1 MNNLAAV
8 SAIVV
13 LAGVAGSVSTDALQ
27 PDVGG
32 ISLVVQGKSYD
43 ELWAAA
49 EQALGADMRVVV
61 SHKASGALK
70 ARTGAAPV
78 GKVVGIFIQPPLPRA
93 REYTVNIVSRRPFQ
107 ALRPGHDSEPQVAR
121 DFMAALEPAGHG
133 GAAAPALLP
142 R

>member
-32 ISLVVQGKSYD
+32 ISFVVQGKSYD

-49 EQALGADMRVVV
+49 EQALGTDMRVVV

-70 ARTGAAPV
+70 ARTGAAPA
-78 GKVVGIFIQPPLPRA
+78 PRS
-93 REYTVNIVSRRPFQ
+93 SRAPVPR
-107 ALRPGHDSEPQVAR
+107 LWGVTRVAR
-121 DFMAALEPAGHG
+121 LRATR
-133 GAAAPALLP
+133 GAVSGQ
-142 R
+142 

>member
-1 MNNLAAV
+1 MRDHPVLSRRAARYSMLALALAACG
-8 SAIVV
+8 AE
-13 LAGVAGSVSTDALQ
+13 TK
-27 PDVGG
+27 PT
-32 ISLVVQGKSYD
+32 
-43 ELWAAA
+43 AAA
-49 EQALGADMRVVV
+49 SPLDKDGDPAA
-61 SHKASGALK
+61 SHTSSVQTK

-93 REYTVNIVSRRPFQ
+93 REYTVNIVSRKPFQ